1 MDDVQPKF
9 LLIDADEQICGS
21 CLDAEGVFVEAPEDD
36 EHVTV
41 EILGCLPSQRMRDYL
56 SGSKR
61 YRQRNP
67 LGLEA
72 LRMLDMAGSPLA
84 EFWMGEIIDW
94 RPSPLGR
101 ERVDL
106 VAHCGDDVPSSRTRH
121 VWERWRTA
129 RPDRINQ
136 WAGYVGT
143 DREEWLTIVFHNSR
157 WRTGHPD
164 RPSGRTCDLDGTHVT
179 DKASFYLA
187 IGEAVNGP
195 GGYFGWN
202 LDALSD
208 CLCGHFGAEVPFT
221 LVWHRSHIA
230 RESVAFSFEGA
241 GANSTYFDVI
251 RTVFEEKGVDVVLR

>member
-9 LLIDADEQICGS
+9 LLIDADKQICGS

-36 EHVTV
+36 ERGTV
-41 EILGCLPSQRMRDYL
+41 EILGCLPSPRMRDYL

-61 YRQRNP
+61 HRLRNP
-67 LGLEA
+67 LGPGA
-72 LRMLDMAGSPLA
+72 LRMLDTAGNPLA

-106 VAHCGDDVPSSRTRH
+106 VARCGDDVPSSRTRH

-136 WAGYVGT
+136 WAGSVGA
-143 DREEWLTIVFHNSR
+143 DREEWLTVVFHNSR

-164 RPSGRTCDLDGTHVT
+164 RPSGRTYDLDGTHVA

-208 CLCGHFGAEVPFT
+208 CLRGRFGAEAPFT
-221 LVWHRSHIA
+221 LVWHHSHIA
-230 RESVAFSFEGA
+230 RESLAFSFEGA
-241 GANSTYFDVI
+241 GAKATYFDVI
-251 RTVFEEKGVDVVLR
+251 HTVFEENRVDVVLR